1 MKTKVTGFYCRV
13 CTGKMLTG
21 QQYYAFQKNYID
33 LTCIKCS
40 NSVDVEVRKLNKIL
54 DALGFKKLEER
65 YELADQNSS
74 K

>member
-1 MKTKVTGFYCRV
+1 MLKATGFYCRH
-13 CTGKMLTG
+13 CSGRMFTG

-40 NSVDVEVRKLNKIL
+40 SSIDVEVRKLNKVL
-54 DALGFKKLEER
+54 GVLGFKKLEER
-65 YELADQNSS
+65 YELANQDSH

>member
-1 MKTKVTGFYCRV
+1 MAKATGFYCRN
-13 CTGKMLTG
+13 CTGRMFTG

-40 NSVDVEVRKLNKIL
+40 TSIDVEVRKINKIL
-54 DALGFKKLEER
+54 GALGFKKLEER
-65 YELADQNSS
+65 YELADQNSH